1 MAPEGVKGVIFD
13 LDGTLIQSSID
24 FTKMKRRMI
33 EILEANGVSKGVLSP
48 NETTVATLAK
58 AEKIWDEQGKPEKER
73 DAVRRDLDE
82 TMDQVEFEAI
92 PLVTEVAGAAWA
104 MRKLKQMGLKLAV
117 LTRSHHAYAVE
128 ALRKINADTYFDLI
142 LGRGE
147 TPRPKPYAEALQHA
161 SKLMGLTLKE
171 VIFIG
176 DHHIDS
182 TCAQNAECSF
192 VGVRSG
198 PRGEDSWE
206 KNRPEVLLDSVADL
220 PNYLSTL

>member
-1 MAPEGVKGVIFD
+1 MAPERIRGVIFD

-24 FTKMKRRMI
+24 FSKMKRRMI
-33 EILEANGVSKGVLSP
+33 EILEANGVSKGALTP
-48 NETTVATLAK
+48 NETTVATLDK
-58 AEKIWDEQGKPEKER
+58 AEKIWDEQGKPENER
-73 DAVRRDLDE
+73 NAVRRDLDE
-82 TMDQVEFEAI
+82 TMDQVELEAI
-92 PLVTEVAGAAWA
+92 PLVTEVAGATGAI
-104 MRKLKQMGLKLAV
+104 RNLKEMGFKLAV

-128 ALRKINADTYFDLI
+128 ALRKIRAENYFDLI

-147 TPRPKPYAEALQHA
+147 TPKPKPYAEALQHA
-161 SKLMGLTLKE
+161 SKLMGLPLKE

-182 TCAQNAECSF
+182 TCAQNAECHF

-198 PRGEDSWE
+198 SRGEDSWE

-220 PNYLSTL
+220 PSYLSTL

>member
-1 MAPEGVKGVIFD
+1 
-13 LDGTLIQSSID
+13 
-24 FTKMKRRMI
+24 
-33 EILEANGVSKGVLSP
+33 
-48 NETTVATLAK
+48 
-58 AEKIWDEQGKPEKER
+58 
-73 DAVRRDLDE
+73 
-82 TMDQVEFEAI
+82 
-92 PLVTEVAGAAWA
+92 VTEVAGATGAI
-104 MRKLKQMGLKLAV
+104 RKLKEMGFKLAV

-128 ALRKINADTYFDLI
+128 ALRKIRAETYFDFI

-147 TPRPKPYAEALQHA
+147 TPKPKPYAEALQHA
-161 SKLMGLTLKE
+161 SKLMGLPLKE

-182 TCAQNAECSF
+182 TCAQNAECYF

-220 PNYLSTL
+220 PSYLSTL